1 MDPMRRFLLA
11 IVAVAGLRMTAS
23 AQTAASSNDAL
34 AQQVAREIA
43 QAKGATTPAE
53 WLKAH
58 PDEKLQMF
66 NGPQLTNDTKHWC
79 ARTVVAHRTTTG
91 RAWTRSVYF
100 YDPQPPADDALPAPE
115 ASGREVLEAACQLGL
130 MWVDIPEGNQAV
142 GTKLAE
148 DIQPELASH
157 YGPGSTP
164 HIAAGGFGSAGWID
178 IRQWRVDGGVLTMA
192 YDQFGGKGHR
202 VLVRL
207 AYANSDAIHD
217 LVKETDQTR
226 INLLAERDMLVR
238 TVKEAE
244 MPAAVTAEMTAL
256 LEKPDYFSARN
267 LPSDSQVVATFRDWL
282 AGAKSQPTGQ
292 QTVALL
298 AADRVL
304 DFLDHDGVQVGEA
317 ARAAM
322 KSLGVEY
329 VHDELAGGDVY
340 THGLLK
346 QAKALAPPGPA
357 ADEVLLF
364 QMERGF
370 DETGACSAGAEE
382 FSQVIQQ
389 GESLL
394 SAARS
399 LPTSTLSS
407 LHFMVGD
414 AYATIVWLAKT
425 PDSEYHDPKKYQQ
438 TAESARAKALEHY
451 RAAFNLEHGTARSQ
465 KAWKDA
471 WRLAAGLPPTHGRY
485 FCIYD

>member
-1 MDPMRRFLLA
+1 MKRLLLTIIA
-11 IVAVAGLRMTAS
+11 TVGLRMAAS

-34 AQQVAREIA
+34 AQQVALKIA
-43 QAKGATTPAE
+43 QVREATTPAE

-58 PDEKLQMF
+58 PDEKLQVF
-66 NGPQLTNDTKHWC
+66 NGPQFANDTKHWC
-79 ARTVVAHRTTTG
+79 ARTVVAHPTTTG
-91 RAWTRSVYF
+91 HAWTRSIYF
-100 YDPQPPADDALPAPE
+100 YDPQPPADDALPALG
-115 ASGREVLEAACQLGL
+115 ASGREVLETACQLGL
-130 MWVDIPEGNQAV
+130 MWIDIPEGNPAV
-142 GTKLAE
+142 GTKLTK
-148 DIQPELASH
+148 DIQAALTSQYGASSTPRF
-157 YGPGSTP
+157 GPG
-164 HIAAGGFGSAGWID
+164 GYGSAGWTD
-178 IRQWRVDGGVLTMA
+178 TRQWRVDGATLTVA
-192 YDQFGGKGHR
+192 YDQFGGKSHR
-202 VLVRL
+202 TLVRL

-217 LVKETDQTR
+217 LVKETEQVR
-226 INLLAERDMLVR
+226 IDLMARLDTLVR
-238 TVKEAE
+238 TVKEAGI
-244 MPAAVTAEMTAL
+244 PAAATAEMTAL

-267 LPSDSQVVATFRDWL
+267 LPSDSEVVAAFRDWL
-282 AGAKSQPTGQ
+282 TSAKSQPAGQ
-292 QTVALL
+292 QAVSLL

-317 ARAAM
+317 SRAAM
-322 KSLGVEY
+322 KSLGVEFI
-329 VHDELAGGDVY
+329 HDELAGGDVY

-346 QAKALAPPGPA
+346 QAKAVAPPGPA

-382 FSQVIQQ
+382 FSQVIQR

-438 TAESARAKALEHY
+438 AAESARAKALEHY
-451 RAAFNLEHGTARSQ
+451 RAAFNLERGTARAQ
-465 KAWKDA
+465 KTWKDA
-471 WRLAAGLPPTHGRY
+471 WRLAAGLPPTRARY